1 VAAGDYS
8 HLDHHSDPASLALTG
23 QRAVKGAAL
32 RRLLVVED
40 QALLAEL
47 IAEGLGQH
55 LEVLCA
61 ATVAEGV
68 ELLMGAAVDV
78 VLLDCIVPGETTWQ
92 IVLEADRQAVP
103 VVLMT
108 GDPEQM
114 KNAASGTRPYILK
127 PFTLS
132 DLKRVLEQRRA
143 RGEARIHRLL
153 STLPHDCRNPTRPK
167 RLKDPQAKAHGL
179 RISTGEFR
187 GR

>member
-1 VAAGDYS
+1 V
-8 HLDHHSDPASLALTG
+8 
-23 QRAVKGAAL
+23 VKGTAL
-32 RRLLVVED
+32 RRVLVVED

-47 IAEGLGQH
+47 IAEGLGQQ

-92 IVLEADRQAVP
+92 IVLEADRQDVP

-108 GDPEQM
+108 GDPVQM

-132 DLKRVLEQRRA
+132 DLKRVLEQAA
-143 RGEARIHRLL
+143 RQGGGGNTSPFVDRSA
-153 STLPHDCRNPTRPK
+153 
-167 RLKDPQAKAHGL
+167 
-179 RISTGEFR
+179 
-187 GR
+187 